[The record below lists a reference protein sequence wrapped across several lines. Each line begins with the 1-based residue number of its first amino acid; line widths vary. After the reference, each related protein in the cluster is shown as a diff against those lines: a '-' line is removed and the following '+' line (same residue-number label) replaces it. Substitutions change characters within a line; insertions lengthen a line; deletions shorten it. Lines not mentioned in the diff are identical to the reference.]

1 MAKTQT
7 VTRIDERSRW
17 RVAVSEQAAD
27 EGPKQS
33 LVEQAYDELRK
44 RILDNVYPPGHQ
56 ALEAELALQ
65 LGISRTPVR
74 EALIR
79 LEQEG
84 LVEIIPRHGVRILPV
99 SPAVMREIYEILTAL
114 ESMAA
119 ELVASRRPSEE
130 ELQPLVQASKDMAK
144 ALRVDDLDAWAEA
157 DERFHRHLIELAGNK
172 LLVQTVLNFWD
183 RAHRARMVTLRLRR
197 KPVNST
203 KEHMDL
209 VEMIRKGDAHG
220 AVEVNR
226 AHRQRASRE
235 LLEIFERY
243 RFSQL

>member
-1 MAKTQT
+1 MAKPRPETS
-7 VTRIDERSRW
+7 IDERSRPQ
-17 RVAVSEQAAD
+17 VATAD
-27 EGPKQS
+27 DGPKQS

-44 RILDNVYPPGHQ
+44 RILDNVYPPGYQ
-56 ALEAELALQ
+56 ALEGELALQ

-79 LEQEG
+79 LEKEG
-84 LVEIIPRHGVRILPV
+84 LLEIIPRHGVRILPV
-99 SPAVMREIYEILTAL
+99 SPVVMREIYEILTAL
-114 ESMAA
+114 ESAAA
-119 ELVASRRPSEE
+119 EMVASRRPSEE
-130 ELQPLVQASKDMAK
+130 ELQPLVQATKDMAK
-144 ALRVDDLDAWAEA
+144 ALRANDLDAWAEA
-157 DERFHRHLIELAGNK
+157 DERFHRRLIELSGNK

-203 KEHMDL
+203 KEHMEM
-209 VEMIRKGDAHG
+209 VEMIRKGDARG
-220 AVEVNR
+220 VVEVNR

-243 RFSQL
+243 RFSHL

>member
-1 MAKTQT
+1 MAKPQPE
-7 VTRIDERSRW
+7 TRIARSQ
-17 RVAVSEQAAD
+17 VAAAD
-27 EGPKQS
+27 DGPKHS
-33 LVEQAYDELRK
+33 LVERAYEELRK
-44 RILDNVYPPGHQ
+44 RILDNVYPPGYQ
-56 ALEAELALQ
+56 SLEGELALH

-79 LEQEG
+79 LEKEG
-84 LVEIIPRHGVRILPV
+84 LIEIIPRHGVRILPV
-99 SPAVMREIYEILTAL
+99 SPVVMREIYEILTAL
-114 ESMAA
+114 ESAAA
-119 ELVASRRPSEE
+119 ELVANRRPSEE
-130 ELQPLVQASKDMAK
+130 ELLPLVQATKDMAK
-144 ALRVDDLDAWAEA
+144 ALRADDLDAWAEA
-157 DERFHRHLIELAGNK
+157 DERFHRRLIELSGNK

-203 KEHMDL
+203 KEHMEM
-209 VEMIRKGDAHG
+209 VEMIRKGDARG
-220 AVEVNR
+220 VVKVNR